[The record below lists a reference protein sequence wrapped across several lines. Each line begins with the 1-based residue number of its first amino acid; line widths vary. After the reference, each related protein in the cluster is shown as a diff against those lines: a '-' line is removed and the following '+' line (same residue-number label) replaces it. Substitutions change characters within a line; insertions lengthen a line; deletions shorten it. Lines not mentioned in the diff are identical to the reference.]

1 MLPCVSTAR
10 RRHAPDGSYRLDTLP
25 LQSDLDYK
33 VVKGRVKPF
42 KKPPWKPEPEKEKP
56 VDAIP
61 PKPSEPGQP
70 WVFPL
75 PLDPT
80 EVAAQVRPPSANS
93 RVYHWQRL
101 AGGHK
106 M

>member
-1 MLPCVSTAR
+1 MTPCVRTVT
-10 RRHAPDGSYRLDTLP
+10 RHYAPDGSYRLDALP

-42 KKPPWKPEPEKEKP
+42 KKPTWKPEPEKEKP

-75 PLDPT
+75 PLDAT
-80 EVAAQVRPPSANS
+80 EVAAQVRPTSAYTRAN
-93 RVYHWQRL
+93 RRQRP
-101 AGGHK
+101 AGCHEV
-106 M
+106 